1 LSILKIEANGRR
13 ESRRSTV
20 VVVSLLSH
28 CRAAAVLTD
37 VEMHG
42 EGRIRGPDAQ
52 SNWKVIDA
60 YLQRVVL
67 PSRGSQRSE
76 FLLSGL
82 DGQMN

>member
-1 LSILKIEANGRR
+1 
-13 ESRRSTV
+13 
-20 VVVSLLSH
+20 
-28 CRAAAVLTD
+28 
-37 VEMHG
+37 MHG